1 MEFGVPK
8 RRELSAKKEKYENI
22 AVITISEFKGKGTGR
37 TITLNEK
44 AIVDLG
50 IDFEKE
56 VRISFSFDVIN
67 PKVVIANTTG
77 LENVA
82 GVKLAKTSKSSSD
95 KAYFDAIK
103 AHFGVK
109 LEDAVELSLTKDGEF
124 NGFPT
129 MKLALLTATDKME
142 NVIEEAVA
150 EATPKVAPAL
160 ESINVTA
167 DVLDYSAK
175 EEASFDVAPTPVEAV
190 ETTSNPFETVN
201 VVPVEVDIIQA
212 TEEASNLAIEQQE
225 MQVEETTEEKANDFY
240 KNFEV

>member
-8 RRELSAKKEKYENI
+8 RREFSAKKEKYENI

-109 LEDAVELSLTKDGEF
+109 LEDAVELTLTADGEF

-129 MKLALLTATDKME
+129 MKLAMFTATDKME
-142 NVIEEAVA
+142 SVVDDAVA
-150 EATPKVAPAL
+150 EVAPAV
-160 ESINVTA
+160 ETINVVAEVFETPA
-167 DVLDYSAK
+167 PL
-175 EEASFDVAPTPVEAV
+175 EPSFDVAPAPAEIPAAQA
-190 ETTSNPFETVN
+190 NPFDAVIA
-201 VVPVEVDIIQA
+201 VPAEVDIIQA
-212 TEEASNLAIEQQE
+212 TEEASNLALEAQE
-225 MQVEETTEEKANDFY
+225 SAVEETTEDKANDFY
-240 KNFEV
+240 KTFDV